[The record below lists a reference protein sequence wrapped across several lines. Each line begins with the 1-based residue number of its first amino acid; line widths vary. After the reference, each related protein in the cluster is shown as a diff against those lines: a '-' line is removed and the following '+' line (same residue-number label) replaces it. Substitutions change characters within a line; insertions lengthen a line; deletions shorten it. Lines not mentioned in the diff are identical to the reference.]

1 MKLLEFIDRRKLIY
15 GRKYYMKRNVKG
27 NIKTNHRY
35 CDIIFYGYMEYD
47 IIYDSDSEN
56 DIELD
61 NFAWVKC
68 LNSFVEYV
76 VSNDII
82 EIDIDMNDFYRYISK
97 EEYFKKV
104 KEKYDHKCLN
114 IILKRLV
121 DESFQSDFL

>member
-1 MKLLEFIDRRKLIY
+1 MKLLQSVNQRKLII
-15 GRKYYMKRNVKG
+15 GQKYYMKRS
-27 NIKTNHRY
+27 HRPC
-35 CDIIFYGYMEYD
+35 CDIIFYGYMQYD
-47 IIYDSDSEN
+47 AVFDSDSEN

-68 LNSFVEYV
+68 LNPVN
-76 VSNDII
+76 VSTDII
-82 EIDIDMNDFYRYISK
+82 EIDVDMNEFYRYISK

-121 DESFQSDFL
+121 DETFQSDFL

>member
-1 MKLLEFIDRRKLIY
+1 MFLLMKLLEFVDRRKLIY
-15 GRKYYMKRNVKG
+15 GRKYYMKRHDMKR
-27 NIKTNHRY
+27 NHMS

-47 IIYDSDSEN
+47 IMYDSESEN

-68 LNSFVEYV
+68 LNPFVGNI

-82 EIDIDMNDFYRYISK
+82 EIDIDMNKFYRYISK

-104 KEKYDHKCLN
+104 KEKYDSKCLN

-121 DESFQSDFL
+121 DESFEW